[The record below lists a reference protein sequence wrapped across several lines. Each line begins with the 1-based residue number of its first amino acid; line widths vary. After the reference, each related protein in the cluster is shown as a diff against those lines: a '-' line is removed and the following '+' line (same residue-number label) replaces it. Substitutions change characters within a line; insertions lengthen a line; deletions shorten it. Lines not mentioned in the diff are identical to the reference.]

1 MCGIAGFCSFKA
13 DFLEEAE
20 RWRRVLVGMRTAIA
34 HRGRDQTGEYLQH
47 RVGLSHTR
55 LSIRDLAGGVQP
67 MLRRRGGAEYGI
79 VYNGEIYN
87 AEELKQDLLSR
98 GYGFETTCDTE
109 VILCGYMEYGM
120 EVAQKL
126 NGIFAFA
133 IWDGNREALFLCRD
147 RLGVKPL
154 FYAVKGDTLV
164 FGSEPKALFAH
175 PQIRP
180 EADLDSFREI
190 FGVGPARTPGCGV
203 FRGLREVK
211 PGCVLE
217 GSLPDAV
224 KLPEIGQ
231 REDQG
236 DDGYRAVEAH
246 LDGRQRPVKLVGDD
260 LHDALAGQGDQVGGQ
275 IEKNAQGDEDHADEE
290 IDQPHAIDHHR
301 GEGHQRGIGQ
311 ETICQK
317 IGEVREIAK
326 EGGADQLQ
334 DAPGLEVLP
343 QKEELDGN
351 VQRKY
356 DDDPRPHG
364 QTGVYF
370 AEHVGD
376 GVDRRHAQ
384 IGLAGKRHAH
394 GHEKQAGTVAE
405 NAFAHLKGLL
415 FHFTVPFPF
424 WKHLLSGS

>member
-13 DFLEEAE
+13 DFLKEAE
-20 RWRRVLVGMRTAIA
+20 RWRRVLVEMRTAIA

-67 MLRRRGGAEYGI
+67 MLRRRGEAEYGI

-211 PGCVLE
+211 PGCVPE
-217 GSLPDAV
+217 GSLPEAV
-224 KLPEIGQ
+224 KLPEIGR

-236 DDGYRAVEAH
+236 DAGTRAVEAH
-246 LDGRQRPVKLVGDD
+246 LDGRQRPVKLTGDD
-260 LHDALAGQGDQVGGQ
+260 LHDALAGQEDQVGGQ
-275 IEKNAQGDEDHADEE
+275 IEKNARAM
-290 IDQPHAIDHHR
+290 R
-301 GEGHQRGIGQ
+301 
-311 ETICQK
+311 TM
-317 IGEVREIAK
+317 
-326 EGGADQLQ
+326 LM
-334 DAPGLEVLP
+334 
-343 QKEELDGN
+343 
-351 VQRKY
+351 
-356 DDDPRPHG
+356 
-364 QTGVYF
+364 
-370 AEHVGD
+370 
-376 GVDRRHAQ
+376 
-384 IGLAGKRHAH
+384 KR
-394 GHEKQAGTVAE
+394 
-405 NAFAHLKGLL
+405 
-415 FHFTVPFPF
+415 
-424 WKHLLSGS
+424 